1 MSKTQKRFAKGD
13 TVTLFGDWDR
23 KGTAW
28 YRHAV
33 VYACGPKRMTL
44 TCAATG
50 DELGRNFDPRHALV
64 TPRMTEAEAVAHA
77 LQLAALLLEQ
87 EREHIR
93 DRIARFSTDSRFVEV
108 MQRQFD
114 ALHEPRAKRYIDG
127 GE

>member
-23 KGTAW
+23 RGSVY

-44 TCAATG
+44 TCQETG
-50 DELGRNFDPRHALV
+50 DELGRNFDTHYALV

-77 LQLAALLLEQ
+77 LQLAALLLES
-87 EREHIR
+87 EREHFQR
-93 DRIARFSTDSRFVEV
+93 CLLRHSTDTGYCASI
-108 MQRQFD
+108 QRSLD